1 MSLSVDIRKKLS
13 SFSLDVQFEVGDETL
28 GFLGASGCGKSMTLR
43 CIAGVETPDEGKIIV
58 DGKTYFDSAA
68 RINLTAQERK
78 TALLFQNFQLF
89 PNFNVA
95 QNIAA
100 GIDKKTPVDTRKA
113 IVSEQVE
120 RFQLSGLEKRY
131 PAFLSGGQQQRVA
144 LARMLAA
151 QPTTLMLDEPFSAL
165 DAFLKA
171 QLEQDL
177 LDLFNTFKGSIFYVS
192 HDIDEALRF
201 CDRICVVQ
209 DGRIMEQ
216 GPSGELIAH
225 PKSYA
230 GLKLSGCK
238 NITQASYV
246 DDHTVHLKD
255 WNIDMTTELPVPRD
269 VRYVGIRAYRV
280 NEAALSDTV
289 NVFHVRCNRVSDSRF
304 ERIAMLGVD
313 GAAPD
318 APPLMMKVDTV
329 DRDLSTV
336 IGIGDE
342 IDVYVNP
349 QKVMMCTR

>member
-113 IVSEQVE
+113 SSREVE
-120 RFQLSGLEKRY
+120 RFQLFRLGET
-131 PAFLSGGQQQRVA
+131 LSGVFFPGVSS
-144 LARMLAA
+144 ARGARAHAA
-151 QPTTLMLDEPFSAL
+151 GRSDLMIDEPFSRATL
-165 DAFLKA
+165 SSRRSANRTLSTCSTRSKDRFSMSRTLRRGASFLRP
-171 QLEQDL
+171 DL
-177 LDLFNTFKGSIFYVS
+177 
-192 HDIDEALRF
+192 R
-201 CDRICVVQ
+201 VQ
-209 DGRIMEQ
+209 DGRLMEQ
-216 GPSGELIAH
+216 GPSGAH
-225 PKSYA
+225 RAPNSMRVSA
-230 GLKLSGCK
+230 SGCK